1 MSYLKTKDE
10 VLNEDKFDKAALIS
24 TAEGK
29 TITSTYLAKRAEML
43 EIGETITLD
52 IDSEMHLTPCKCD
65 IKPCT
70 TTASISPD
78 ITMLT
83 QDSWLWRPVLYSMS
97 QSTCDISASPLFCLK
112 INLTKLHLFQLQK
125 ERPLPALT

>member
-1 MSYLKTKDE
+1 MKTKDE

-29 TITSTYLAKRAEML
+29 AITSTYLAKRVEML

-70 TTASISPD
+70 CRIFSTTIRASFDKEKGFIEKRAD
-78 ITMLT
+78 R
-83 QDSWLWRPVLYSMS
+83 DH
-97 QSTCDISASPLFCLK
+97 SAK
-112 INLTKLHLFQLQK
+112 QG
-125 ERPLPALT
+125 